1 VAIDEAARAARMVEL
16 RITESELKQLCSLD
30 FDEATWRNEHELKVM
45 LAWVNE
51 RHAFIRAEIRA
62 RRPTTRRTPDPGE
75 VPIQSHR
82 SGPASRNGGGGGS
95 TYGDKYT

>member
-1 VAIDEAARAARMVEL
+1 MVDLRVSEA
-16 RITESELKQLCSLD
+16 ELKQLRSLG
-30 FDEATWRNEHELKVM
+30 FDEANWRNEHELKMM

-51 RHAFIRAEIRA
+51 RHAFIRAELRSLKPA
-62 RRPTTRRTPDPGE
+62 GRRTPAPGE

-95 TYGDKYT
+95 TYGEKFT